1 MDVPL
6 WFVNDLYRPQFSRLR
21 KMEGVQTNKRKLI
34 EIDAPPPPELE
45 ENFTSLVSN
54 IEKHRRLNNKATP
67 EYARQLRRDIKKKNI
82 QDVRIILDKRGA
94 HMTPSIDVT
103 ITRHLPAE
111 KYQALIDTVF
121 KDTIKGGA
129 RQDGGLMKV
138 GYNPSRLSD
147 ALMAEDEER
156 EKQKEKDKLS
166 SQRQRDI
173 HFAQGKGTLSR
184 KDWNKEKKGGVKVC
198 FKDDMYEVTCLD
210 VAGERLFELYVED
223 QLEQT
228 SSEPRFLLDK
238 DYAGKCIMVVVC
250 TRTNGIEATPSNS
263 PEVIVGAPSY

>member
-1 MDVPL
+1 MEGVQT
-6 WFVNDLYRPQFSRLR
+6 N

-45 ENFTSLVSN
+45 EKFTSLVWN
-54 IEKHRRLNNKATP
+54 IEKHRCLKNKATP
-67 EYARQLRRDIKKKNI
+67 EYTRQLRKDIKQKNV
-82 QDVRIILDKRGA
+82 QHVRINLDKRGA
-94 HMTPSIDVT
+94 RMTPSINVT
-103 ITRHLPAE
+103 ITQHLPEE
-111 KYQALIDTVF
+111 KYQALIDVVF
-121 KDTIKGGA
+121 KDTIDGGA

-138 GYNPSRLSD
+138 GYNPSPLSD
-147 ALMAEDEER
+147 SFMADVEER

-166 SQRQRDI
+166 WQRQRNI

-184 KDWNKEKKGGVKVC
+184 RDWNKTMKGGVKVC
-198 FKDDMYEVTCLD
+198 FKDDKDDTYEVTCLD

-250 TRTNGIEATPSNS
+250 TRTNGIEDTPSNS
-263 PEVIVGAPSY
+263 AEVIVGAPSY